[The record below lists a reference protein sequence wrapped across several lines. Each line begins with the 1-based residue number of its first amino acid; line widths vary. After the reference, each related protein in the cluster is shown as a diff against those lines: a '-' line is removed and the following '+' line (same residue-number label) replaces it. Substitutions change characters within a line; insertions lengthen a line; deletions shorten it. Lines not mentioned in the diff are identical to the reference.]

1 MTNPTAKNYDL
12 KTMSKVITSTVASLG
27 LGAVPTAM
35 KRYVTFI
42 SMNNTTLQQNVLYIC
57 SAASSATT
65 TTPTLASAAAK
76 YSRQLEVTET
86 DQLPRGS
93 PDPEH
98 PLFSIAAGAYMNAL
112 TSKGTCR
119 LFMQYY
125 DQ

>member
-1 MTNPTAKNYDL
+1 MTKPVAKNYDI
-12 KTMSKVITSTVASLG
+12 KTMSKVITSTVATLG
-27 LGAVPTAM
+27 LGAVPTGM
-35 KRYVTFI
+35 KRYVTFL
-42 SMNNTTLQQNVLYIC
+42 SMNNTTLRQNILYIC
-57 SAASSATT
+57 SAAGSQTT

-98 PLFSIAAGAYMNAL
+98 PLFSIAAGAYANAL
-112 TSKGTCR
+112 TSQGTCR
-119 LFMQYY
+119 VFMQYY